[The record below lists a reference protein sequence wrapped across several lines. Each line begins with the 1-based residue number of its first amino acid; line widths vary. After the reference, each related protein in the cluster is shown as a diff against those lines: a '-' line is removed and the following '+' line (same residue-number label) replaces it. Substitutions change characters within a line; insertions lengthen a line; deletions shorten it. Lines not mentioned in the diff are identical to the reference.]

1 MRFVLAA
8 YDDAPNGAMSD
19 EPFPL
24 DGVVSDEFRMIWNT
38 TPNGAASN
46 EWYMFL
52 NTKTPRRRFPRR
64 GVLCPLRICAWF
76 VGRCGHRPLRKAG
89 EKAETLQAF
98 PLEVIPPHTGEMSAQ
113 PTKGARLREKKVA
126 RLYAATDEVSIT
138 YKSLYKPTVI
148 DSLPCVKGGGTAL
161 SCDGGIV
168 TKTVDLNAV
177 RRTATIPQSRLK
189 S

>member
-1 MRFVLAA
+1 MLAA

-126 RLYAATDEVSIT
+126 RLYAATDEVFI
-138 YKSLYKPTVI
+138 LHF
-148 DSLPCVKGGGTAL
+148 
-161 SCDGGIV
+161 
-168 TKTVDLNAV
+168 
-177 RRTATIPQSRLK
+177 
-189 S
+189 